1 MENSFDKKVAF
12 ITGAG
17 QGIGLQ
23 IAKQLVQEGAVVY
36 LNDRDESLA
45 QRAAENLQADGGHCI
60 PLPGD
65 VRSGTNYLLYPAN
78 KKRTGK
84 ARYRYC

>member
-1 MENSFDKKVAF
+1 MTNNFQGKVAF

-23 IAKQLVQEGAVVY
+23 IAKQLVQVGAVVY

-45 QRAAENLQADGGHCI
+45 QRASDLSNKSKKNKAGSISL
-60 PLPGD
+60 LPMRVLPFLGIF
-65 VRSGTNYLLYPAN
+65 
-78 KKRTGK
+78 
-84 ARYRYC
+84 